1 MDGRQ
6 FDRITRALAAEQS
19 RRSALKKA
27 IALIAGAGAVAGTE
41 PAGAARLLG
50 SAKPMPV

>member
-19 RRSALKKA
+19 RRSALEKA
-27 IALIAGAGAVAGTE
+27 IALIALRRPI
-41 PAGAARLLG
+41 PACKPSVNRGAA
-50 SAKPMPV
+50 